1 MGNSV
6 LDYNVFGRIA
16 GIAAA
21 SKAKETT
28 IAGKLNIDHIKQ
40 YEEQIENAKINTSLK
55 TPILLPEYRNMESIS
70 KHLEDFDPF
79 LPAGL

>member
-21 SKAKETT
+21 KKAKETT
-28 IAGKLNIDHIKQ
+28 IAGKLQINHIQQ
-40 YEEQIENAKINTSLK
+40 YEEQIDHANIK
-55 TPILLPEYRNMESIS
+55 TTLRTPVLLPEYRNIESIS
-70 KHLEDFDPF
+70 KHLDQFDPF